1 MGERIR
7 SEERAHREARYRKV
21 RDREPLE
28 NLPGGLSIVR
38 AMKHEAIELS
48 SLTREELA
56 SRTGKRNGGKFSYG
70 WALVDYVDWVTLV
83 VSVLRW
89 DAKTRP
95 TRHAF
100 RLPEEVGLCRGR
112 TVHTI
117 EVVFDGRNIH
127 AYPVEDR

>member
-1 MGERIR
+1 MEEVVQVILSR
-7 SEERAHREARYRKV
+7 S
-21 RDREPLE
+21 
-28 NLPGGLSIVR
+28 
-38 AMKHEAIELS
+38 LS
-48 SLTREELA
+48 S
-56 SRTGKRNGGKFSYG
+56 RTVG
-70 WALVDYVDWVTLV
+70 ALVDYVDWVTLV
-83 VSVLRW
+83 VRVLRW